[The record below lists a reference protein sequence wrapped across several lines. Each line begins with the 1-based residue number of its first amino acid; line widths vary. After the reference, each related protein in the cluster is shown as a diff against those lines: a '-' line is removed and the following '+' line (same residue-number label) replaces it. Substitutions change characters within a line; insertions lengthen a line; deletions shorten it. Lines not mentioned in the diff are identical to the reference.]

1 MIYRQNSSR
10 NKISQ
15 TCRAG
20 NVIVN
25 GNPVKQNY
33 RVKPGDEISV
43 LLTHPPRE
51 NVIIPEDI
59 PFKIVY
65 EDDDVLVVDKR
76 TRNGCASRFWELA
89 RNIGECSCVS
99 FSEKWIYSDLDR
111 VGLVHRID
119 KDTSGLIVLAKNE
132 YALSFLAK
140 QFFDRKTK
148 RLYWAFVWGN
158 LENDEGTIRGHIG
171 RHQKN
176 RNANG
181 SL

>member
-1 MIYRQNSSR
+1 MSEKEDFLEEDLLLEDENSNDEENSGLFEHLNITVDKKQEPLRIDKFLLIYRQNSSR

-65 EDDDVLVVDKR
+65 EDDDVLVVDKEPGMVVHPGFGNWQG
-76 TRNGCASRFWELA
+76 TLVNAVAFHFQKNGFT
-89 RNIGECSCVS
+89 
-99 FSEKWIYSDLDR
+99 SDLDR

-119 KDTSGLIVLAKNE
+119 KDTSGLIVLAKN
-132 YALSFLAK
+132 
-140 QFFDRKTK
+140 
-148 RLYWAFVWGN
+148 
-158 LENDEGTIRGHIG
+158 
-171 RHQKN
+171 
-176 RNANG
+176 
-181 SL
+181 

>member
-1 MIYRQNSSR
+1 MSEKEDFLEEELLLEDENSNDEENSGLFEHLNITVDKKQEPLRIDKFLLIYRQNSSR

-33 RVKPGDEISV
+33 RVKPISV

-65 EDDDVLVVDKR
+65 EDDDVLVVDKEPGMVVHPGFGNWQG
-76 TRNGCASRFWELA
+76 T
-89 RNIGECSCVS
+89 
-99 FSEKWIYSDLDR
+99 
-111 VGLVHRID
+111 LVNA
-119 KDTSGLIVLAKNE
+119 V
-132 YALSFLAK
+132 
-140 QFFDRKTK
+140 
-148 RLYWAFVWGN
+148 AF
-158 LENDEGTIRGHIG
+158 HF
-171 RHQKN
+171 QKN
-176 RNANG
+176 GRLG
-181 SL
+181 S